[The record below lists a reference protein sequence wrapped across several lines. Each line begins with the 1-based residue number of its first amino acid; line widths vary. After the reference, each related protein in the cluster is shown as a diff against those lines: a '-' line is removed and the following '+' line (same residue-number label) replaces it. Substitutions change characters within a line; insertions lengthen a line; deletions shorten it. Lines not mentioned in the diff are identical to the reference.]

1 MGQKRVKSE
10 IATKKGQHCYKNK
23 GKCNGILYI
32 TNINRPEEKP
42 SFRVPT
48 PGTSFPRGII
58 NDTYYGKKYNTL
70 CNYFLWSYE
79 PFHGLNRMRDEEV
92 N

>member
-10 IATKKGQHCYKNK
+10 IATKKGQRCYKDK

-48 PGTSFPRGII
+48 HGTSFPRGII
-58 NDTYYGKKYNTL
+58 NDTFYGKNTTL
-70 CNYFLWSYE
+70 YAITFCGVMN
-79 PFHGLNRMRDEEV
+79 PFMVWIACVMKKLI
-92 N
+92 